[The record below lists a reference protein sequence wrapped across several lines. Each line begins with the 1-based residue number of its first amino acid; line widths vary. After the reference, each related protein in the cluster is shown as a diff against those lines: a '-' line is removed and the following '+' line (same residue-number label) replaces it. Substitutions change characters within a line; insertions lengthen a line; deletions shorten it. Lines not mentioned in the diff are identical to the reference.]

1 MNLKTWLTS
10 ERGRATA
17 LASHLGV
24 TDGRI
29 SQMADEGVPTKHMF
43 RVRAFTRNA
52 VTLESMVQAKTPSE
66 TPDQHAPPVSKRRQR
81 EVSRATA

>member
-1 MNLKTWLTS
+1 MNLKTWLVA

-43 RVRAFTRNA
+43 RVRAFTKNA
-52 VTLESMVQAKTPSE
+52 VTLESMVQAKTPS
-66 TPDQHAPPVSKRRQR
+66 TPAPL
-81 EVSRATA
+81 EVVHG